1 MTDDQ
6 TLTLIQ
12 RGKLDEGRDNCG
24 CAGKRARWPIC
35 RVEYLMT
42 DDCVLKAKNEAKKM
56 ESKLV

>member
-12 RGKLDEGRDNCG
+12 RGKLDEGRDNSG
-24 CAGKRARWPIC
+24 VRTGRYAEWK
-35 RVEYLMT
+35 YLMT

-56 ESKLV
+56 ESS